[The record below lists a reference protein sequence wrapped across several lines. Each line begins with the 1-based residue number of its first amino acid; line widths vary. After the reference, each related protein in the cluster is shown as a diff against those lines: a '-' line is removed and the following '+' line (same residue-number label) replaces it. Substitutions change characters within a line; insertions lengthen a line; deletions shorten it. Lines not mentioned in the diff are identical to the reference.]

1 MYTNLNEVIRLNP
14 QHFTAKKAA
23 QINFS
28 STEYN
33 FVTFEKPKASQAQ
46 ITQASKTSLA
56 SKQDAIGHSS
66 KSIASCRNS
75 VAGKIA
81 QPLHNSNFMTAQI
94 TT

>member
-33 FVTFEKPKASQAQ
+33 FVTFEKPKASQA
-46 ITQASKTSLA
+46 
-56 SKQDAIGHSS
+56 
-66 KSIASCRNS
+66 
-75 VAGKIA
+75 
-81 QPLHNSNFMTAQI
+81 
-94 TT
+94 